1 MDKEIFFI
9 EDRLK
14 KMKQE
19 LQELKERTR
28 KLECSIQA
36 QQENTCKFLKMCNI
50 FNTITLIVWF
60 ALWGIVFV
68 YGCMNVLR

>member
-36 QQENTCKFLKMCNI
+36 QQENTRKFLKICNLFNIITIIALYIICGMI
-50 FNTITLIVWF
+50 FLE
-60 ALWGIVFV
+60 
-68 YGCMNVLR
+68 YGRQIMF